1 MRKEE
6 KISIMKKGSEVS
18 KRSSPTSPLLHSSY
32 LEHNLKCFSGDTCLW
47 GKIIPPLF
55 CPDFEFDL
63 IFSREGGGSKDI
75 LSIKVVLLLLNE
87 PIFFE

>member
-1 MRKEE
+1 M
-6 KISIMKKGSEVS
+6 
-18 KRSSPTSPLLHSSY
+18 L
-32 LEHNLKCFSGDTCLW
+32 

-63 IFSREGGGSKDI
+63 MLRGEGGGSKEI
-75 LSIKVVLLLLNE
+75 LSIMVVLLLLNE